1 MKADAVSVVSE
12 EKKLIGK
19 ATRDAIEEEKRKA
32 ESGKPR
38 PDLKAQRKAVEF
50 KKTL

>member
-1 MKADAVSVVSE
+1 MREVKVDAISVVSE

-19 ATRDAIEEEKRKA
+19 ATRDAIEEERLKA

-38 PDLKAQRKAVEF
+38 TDLKTAFNDTRR
-50 KKTL
+50 